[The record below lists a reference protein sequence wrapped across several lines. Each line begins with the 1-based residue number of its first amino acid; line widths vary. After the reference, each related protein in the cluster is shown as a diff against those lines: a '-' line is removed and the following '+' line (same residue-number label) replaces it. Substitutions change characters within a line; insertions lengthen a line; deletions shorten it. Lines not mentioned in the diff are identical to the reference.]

1 MANVIHGKLRA
12 LRNKVLVRNI
22 DQGMRKSKG
31 GIILTQSDA
40 VSDGAAGIRP
50 RWAEVY
56 SVGSN
61 IDWVK
66 EGQWVLMEHGRW
78 TMPVKLNDG
87 EYVFHAGTLE
97 KNKRLYAVGGR
108 VLNFVVTSDN
118 FSNSKNRILL
128 NLEKLNWQGGF
139 YRKDIGYKVID

>member
-1 MANVIHGKLRA
+1 MANVIHSKIRA

-87 EYVFHAGTLE
+87 KSEFDLRQADPDGILGYSEERPEDIQA
-97 KNKRLYAVGGR
+97 
-108 VLNFVVTSDN
+108 SDKST
-118 FSNSKNRILL
+118 F
-128 NLEKLNWQGGF
+128 
-139 YRKDIGYKVID
+139 